1 MRIKLNNFTQ
11 KYTMDQEEIANLTE
25 ELGEVKYRIN
35 DVLNGEAD
43 TQNIHFEMG
52 KIFQQIDNIH
62 KKLQY
67 ELQL

>member
-1 MRIKLNNFTQ
+1 MS
-11 KYTMDQEEIANLTE
+11 QEEIANLTE

>member
-1 MRIKLNNFTQ
+1 
-11 KYTMDQEEIANLTE
+11 MDQEEIANLTE

>member
-1 MRIKLNNFTQ
+1 
-11 KYTMDQEEIANLTE
+11 MDQEEIANLTE
-25 ELGEVKYRIN
+25 ELGQVKYRIN

-43 TQNIHFEMG
+43 TQNIHFEIG

-62 KKLQY
+62 KKLQH

>member
-1 MRIKLNNFTQ
+1 MNQ
-11 KYTMDQEEIANLTE
+11 QEISNLTE
-25 ELGEVKYRIN
+25 ELGQVKYRIN

-43 TQNIHFEMG
+43 TMNIHFEMG

-62 KKLQY
+62 KRLID